1 MTKRKMK
8 EKKQEIE
15 EKSKKKEGEK
25 MLKIQR
31 KMFTF
36 FLTYT
41 WFENFQ
47 TTIATAMMTTL
58 HP

>member
-1 MTKRKMK
+1 MK